1 MGHGQ
6 TSFSGPCK
14 DVQSSCL
21 LNMSKAPGTCAGVG
35 RAVALRMCWPCR
47 YMADQVIGFLQDI
60 AAAVM
65 AVWHRRELPHREVEG
80 EIIRPPMF
88 EGNWGN
94 KPERCLVDEA
104 FKGLV
109 ADPVVSLPPG
119 ILNFKV
125 WGSLGWQWQWQLMGR
140 VACGWDTDMWGSH
153 CSLDAAPL
161 VGMNR
166 AFKGGARSSTP
177 ASHPDALSS
186 WCKM

>member
-1 MGHGQ
+1 MLETSRHTTTLTTACTNRPQCMAGSGSHYHVWSWSLGQ
-6 TSFSGPCK
+6 CPTTHQDP
-14 DVQSSCL
+14 
-21 LNMSKAPGTCAGVG
+21 APDCWKPNGV
-35 RAVALRMCWPCR
+35 CWSR

-109 ADPVVSLPPG
+109 ADPVVRPG
-119 ILNFKV
+119 YRCKHDV
-125 WGSLGWQWQWQLMGR
+125 VCWT
-140 VACGWDTDMWGSH
+140 VAM
-153 CSLDAAPL
+153 AQ
-161 VGMNR
+161 
-166 AFKGGARSSTP
+166 
-177 ASHPDALSS
+177 
-186 WCKM
+186 

>member
-1 MGHGQ
+1 M
-6 TSFSGPCK
+6 C
-14 DVQSSCL
+14 
-21 LNMSKAPGTCAGVG
+21 GVG
-35 RAVALRMCWPCR
+35 AWANGSRPIKIQHLTAGWEPNGVCRCR

-109 ADPVVSLPPG
+109 ADPVVRPG
-119 ILNFKV
+119 
-125 WGSLGWQWQWQLMGR
+125 
-140 VACGWDTDMWGSH
+140 
-153 CSLDAAPL
+153 
-161 VGMNR
+161 
-166 AFKGGARSSTP
+166 
-177 ASHPDALSS
+177 
-186 WCKM
+186 